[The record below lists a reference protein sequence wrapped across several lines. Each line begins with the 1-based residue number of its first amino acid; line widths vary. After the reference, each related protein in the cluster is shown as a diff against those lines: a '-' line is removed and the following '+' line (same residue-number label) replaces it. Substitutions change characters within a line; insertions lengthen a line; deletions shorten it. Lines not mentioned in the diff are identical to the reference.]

1 VRFVGEAIR
10 RREDPALITG
20 RSRFI
25 ADLTEGCN
33 AVAFVRSP
41 LAAGRIRGIE
51 VPNDAQVFTAA
62 QLGDV
67 GSVLPLLHRPDY
79 VSVAQP
85 LLAIDQVKYVGEP
98 VAVVVAE
105 SRHVAEDVA
114 ESVFVDIEPLDE
126 VASAQSA
133 LADGAPLV
141 HPGTDSNVVVAGT
154 IDTGDVDEAL
164 RAAAE
169 LVAIEVVAGRQSA
182 MPLEARGAVAIVD
195 AGSERIT
202 MYASTQMPHVLRTVV
217 ADLLRMSESDLRV
230 IAPSVGGAFGQKMA
244 LPTEYALVVWLAR
257 RLGQSVA
264 WIEDR
269 RENFTSSFH
278 ARHHHYRLEA
288 AFDAEA
294 RLVSVDADLVAN
306 VGAYSCYPVTWGVE
320 PLMAAGELP
329 GPYDFQ
335 SYRVRARGVT
345 TNTCPMS
352 PYRGVSRPVLT
363 LAMER
368 LMDTAAERFGIDPI
382 EIRRRNL
389 ITAFP
394 YRSATGV
401 VYDEGSYLRSLERA
415 AEVIDIDAFR
425 RDQSEARK
433 QGRYRGVGFSVFS
446 ERTGYG
452 TPTFAQRSMEV
463 TPGYETVE
471 MSMDPSGNV
480 EVRIGASP
488 HGQGLVTSLSQL
500 VADQLGIEPE
510 LVRVVHGDTDLTP
523 YGWGTFASR
532 SMVISGGASHLAA
545 GKIRDSIVEVAGDIL
560 EAAPVDIDLVDGRA
574 VVRGTDQ
581 GVSIPELARVAHH
594 QSHRLKPGREPGLRS
609 VATYDPAGTFS
620 NACHVAVVEV
630 DIETG
635 GVRIERFVVVEDAGL
650 LINPVIVDGQIAG
663 GVAQGI
669 ANALFEEIIYDET
682 GNILTTSLLDYLP
695 PTMSEIPPIEIYHM
709 ETITD
714 ASITGAKGLGEGGAI
729 GAPAAVINAVSDA
742 LRPLGVGIT
751 EMPATPSRIR
761 DRIRLAMGGAA

>member
-1 VRFVGEAIR
+1 
-10 RREDPALITG
+10 
-20 RSRFI
+20 
-25 ADLTEGCN
+25 
-33 AVAFVRSP
+33 
-41 LAAGRIRGIE
+41 
-51 VPNDAQVFTAA
+51 
-62 QLGDV
+62 
-67 GSVLPLLHRPDY
+67 
-79 VSVAQP
+79 
-85 LLAIDQVKYVGEP
+85 

-133 LADGAPLV
+133 LIDGAPLV
-141 HPGTDSNVVVAGT
+141 HQGTDSNVVVAGN
-154 IDTGDVDEAL
+154 IDTGDVDEAF

-169 LVAIEVVAGRQSA
+169 LVAIEVAAGRQSA

-195 AGSERIT
+195 AVSERIT

-217 ADLLRMSESDLRV
+217 ADLLRMPESDLRV
-230 IAPSVGGAFGQKMA
+230 IAPAVGGAFGQKMA

-278 ARHHHYRLEA
+278 ARHHHYWLEA

-294 RLVSVDADLVAN
+294 RLLSVDADLVAN

-389 ITAFP
+389 IATFP

-545 GKIRDSIVEVAGDIL
+545 GKIRDSIVEIAGDIL
-560 EAAPVDIDLVDGRA
+560 EAASVDIDLVDGRA

-581 GVSIPELARVAHH
+581 GVSIPEVARVAHH

-729 GAPAAVINAVSDA
+729 GAPAAVINAISDA